1 MQPLLD
7 WMREQVDGAEEGPL
21 YGLVD
26 LNRIG
31 IVGHSRGA
39 KLAALMLASEII
51 GMNHPAAI
59 WVVYVTMCPDAF

>member
-1 MQPLLD
+1 MG
-7 WMREQVDGAEEGPL
+7 GAEEGPL

-39 KLAALMLASEII
+39 KLAALMLAGEII
-51 GMNHPAAI
+51 ESSVKI
-59 WVVYVTMCPDAF
+59 I